1 MSKIFIYKEE
11 IMNIIISA
19 ESTIDI
25 QKDLLDKFKI
35 DIVPYTVMMGDKEY
49 VDGEITNK
57 DIFDFVAKN
66 KILPRTSAIN
76 RYQYEE
82 YFKKLLEK
90 GDAVIHICLSSGFS
104 SACSNAQAVAKEMK
118 NVWVVDSKS
127 LSTGIALLCIK
138 AREMATEGME
148 PEKIVE
154 KLETIVPKV
163 QASFVLDKLEYLHK
177 GGRCSG
183 VALLGANLLSIKP
196 QILVEN
202 GKMRVG
208 KKFIGKLDGAV
219 KKYCDDIIKNNPNV
233 DLDHAFVTYSSA
245 TKERIEI
252 AKNALKARGFK
263 NIYETTANATVSSH
277 CGPNTLGI
285 LFIKE

>member
-1 MSKIFIYKEE
+1 
-11 IMNIIISA
+11 MNIIISA
-19 ESTIDI
+19 ESTIDV

-35 DIVPYTVMMGDKEY
+35 DVVPYQVMMGDKEY
-49 VDGEITNK
+49 IDGEITNK
-57 DIFDFVAKN
+57 DIFEFVAKN
-66 KILPRTSAIN
+66 KSLPRTSAIN
-76 RYQYEE
+76 RFQYEE
-82 YFKKLLEK
+82 YFKKLLDK
-90 GDAVIHICLSSGFS
+90 GDAVIHLALSSGFS
-104 SACSNAQAVAKEMK
+104 SACDNAKAVAAEMK

-138 AREMATEGME
+138 AREMADAGME
-148 PEKIVE
+148 PAKIVE
-154 KLETIVPKV
+154 NLEQIVPKV

-183 VALLGANLLSIKP
+183 VALFGANLLSIKP

-208 KKFIGKLDGAV
+208 KKFMGKLDGAV
-219 KKYCDDIIKNNPNV
+219 KKYCDDILKNNPDV

-245 TKERIEI
+245 TPERIAT
-252 AKNALKARGFK
+252 AKQALIDRGFK

-277 CGPNTLGI
+277 CGPNTIGI
-285 LFIKE
+285 LFIRK

>member
-1 MSKIFIYKEE
+1 
-11 IMNIIISA
+11 MNIIISA

-25 QKDLLDKFKI
+25 QKDLIEKFRLS
-35 DIVPYTVMMGDKEY
+35 IVPYEVNLGDKEY
-49 VDGEITNK
+49 IDGEITNK
-57 DIFDFVAKN
+57 DIFDYVAKT
-66 KILPRTSAIN
+66 KQLPRTTAIN

-82 YFKKLLEK
+82 YFKKLLTE

-104 SACSNAQAVAKEMK
+104 SACDNAKAVASEMK

-138 AREMATEGME
+138 AREMADSGMA
-148 PEKIVE
+148 PEDIVK
-154 KLETIVPKV
+154 KLEEIVPKV

-183 VALLGANLLSIKP
+183 IALFGASLLSIKP

-202 GKMRVG
+202 GKMHVG
-208 KKFIGKLDGAV
+208 KKFLGKLDGAV
-219 KKYCDDIIKNNPNV
+219 KKYCDDILKSNPNV

-245 TKERIEI
+245 TPERIEI
-252 AKNALKARGFK
+252 AKNALKERGFK